1 MIITIVILFILNVLD
16 VVSTYLVELNGGE
29 EINPLVNMILNTG
42 GYWLFSI
49 VKVLS
54 MVIITIFLLYVSKI
68 PHETINFKRAVIIAT
83 NVFNAIML
91 YVVINNFYIAFANR
105 LKRKK

>member
-1 MIITIVILFILNVLD
+1 MVVTLIILYLVNVLD
-16 VVSTYLVELNGGE
+16 VVSTYLSGLNGGV

-42 GYWLFSI
+42 GYWLFST

-68 PHETINFKRAVIIAT
+68 PHKTINFKRATIIAT
-83 NVFNAIML
+83 SVFNAFML
-91 YVVINNFYIAFANR
+91 YVVINNFYIAFAN
-105 LKRKK
+105 